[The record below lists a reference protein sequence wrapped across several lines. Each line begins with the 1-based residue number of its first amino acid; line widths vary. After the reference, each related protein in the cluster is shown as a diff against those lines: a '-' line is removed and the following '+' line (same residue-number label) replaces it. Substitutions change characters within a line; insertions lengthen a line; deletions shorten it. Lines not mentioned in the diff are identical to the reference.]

1 MNLKHVNKPLSGQ
14 SCAFK
19 QDRLVLANLHY
30 IHCST
35 NTLQSRT
42 GPVQG
47 QKRNFPVKFSHT
59 GKNIF
64 SLQGT
69 PFLITGISLWKKLHK
84 ENPVFITGKG
94 FGINFFQW
102 PHNKKGFS
110 VCIYIFRGFP
120 KFWFQGSMK
129 STVSGVFEDLKF
141 TISECSDFAC
151 SFL

>member
-1 MNLKHVNKPLSGQ
+1 M
-14 SCAFK
+14 
-19 QDRLVLANLHY
+19 
-30 IHCST
+30 
-35 NTLQSRT
+35 QSRT

-110 VCIYIFRGFP
+110 VCIYIYLGVSPSSGF
-120 KFWFQGSMK
+120 KVAWSLQFLGYLRTLSLQFQKARILLVAFCNFKLKVLKYPRNCRLHANLILKVFKK
-129 STVSGVFEDLKF
+129 SWIG
-141 TISECSDFAC
+141 
-151 SFL
+151 

>member
-35 NTLQSRT
+35 DTLQSRT

-84 ENPVFITGKG
+84 ENPVFITGMVFTKSNVYC
-94 FGINFFQW
+94 FKDAILICNLNIFSCFQ
-102 PHNKKGFS
+102 NNYYIELQNCKRLDQKK
-110 VCIYIFRGFP
+110 
-120 KFWFQGSMK
+120 
-129 STVSGVFEDLKF
+129 
-141 TISECSDFAC
+141 
-151 SFL
+151 